1 MLVILKKNKRQITIC
16 NLQFTMLNTCNM
28 WFAFKRVRPFGKKF
42 LVILFIVKIGMS
54 KKMVK
59 IYIIIFK

>member
-1 MLVILKKNKRQITIC
+1 
-16 NLQFTMLNTCNM
+16 M